1 MNAFTDA
8 PWKRNLAVIWIGELL
23 AISGFSLVLPF
34 LPYYIQELGVRD
46 PRQVALWAG
55 MLTSAHAVAMT
66 VVSPFWGDLADRYG
80 RKLMVER
87 AMFGGAF
94 VLALM
99 GFAQNV
105 YQLLG
110 LRLLQGALTG
120 TVVAA
125 TTLVAGTV
133 PRERIGSSLGLLQMA
148 IYLGASLG
156 PALGGVL
163 ADTVGYRPTFWVT
176 ASLLFVAGASIHF
189 LVHEAFCP
197 QPQAKGGRGGRWK
210 ELMSSLW
217 GPALVSMLLVRA
229 LSRIGLRTVE
239 PMLPLFVQELQGSS
253 TGVASATGLV
263 VGATAAA
270 AAVGAVLWGRVGDR
284 MGHRRVLA
292 ACICLSSVFCIPQF
306 FAQNMGQ
313 ALVIQVLIG
322 LANGGLLTSITSLLA
337 QISPEG
343 REGLVYGLD
352 ASATSVANFLGPMLG
367 AGVAAWWGVRSVFLA
382 AAGAMGAAACF
393 VLWLLA
399 HSRGRADSGQ
409 ASPQAVAATSEKRQ
423 G

>member
-8 PWKRNLAVIWIGELL
+8 PWKRNLAVIWMGELL
-23 AISGFSLVLPF
+23 AISGFSLVMPF
-34 LPYYIQELGVRD
+34 LPYYIQELGIRD
-46 PRQVALWAG
+46 PRQVALWTG

-66 VVSPFWGDLADRYG
+66 VVSPFWGNLADRYG

-99 GFAQNV
+99 GFARDV
-105 YQLLG
+105 YQLLA

-125 TTLVAGTV
+125 TTLVASTV
-133 PRERIGSSLGLLQMA
+133 PRERVGSSLGLLQMA

-163 ADTVGYRPTFWVT
+163 ADAVGYRPTFWVT
-176 ASLLFVAGASIHF
+176 AGLLFAAGMSVHF
-189 LVHEAFCP
+189 LVHEAFRP
-197 QPQAKGGRGGRWK
+197 QPRGKEGQGGGWREALG
-210 ELMSSLW
+210 SLL

-229 LSRIGLRTVE
+229 LSRIGVRTVD
-239 PMLPLFVQELQGSS
+239 PMLPLFVQELQGA
-253 TGVASATGLV
+253 TAGVASAAGLV
-263 VGATAAA
+263 VGAAAAA

-284 MGHRRVLA
+284 LGHRRVLA
-292 ACICLSSVFCIPQF
+292 TCICLSALFYVPQF
-306 FAQNMGQ
+306 FAQNVGQ
-313 ALVIQVLIG
+313 ILVLQMLTG
-322 LANGGLLTSITSLLA
+322 LVNGGLLTSITSLLA

-352 ASATSVANFLGPMLG
+352 SSATSVANFLGPMLG
-367 AGVAAWWGVRSVFLA
+367 AGVVAWWGVRSVFLA
-382 AAGAMGAAACF
+382 AAVAMGASAAF

-399 HSRGRADSGQ
+399 RPNGKPTPTGCG
-409 ASPQAVAATSEKRQ
+409 T
-423 G
+423 